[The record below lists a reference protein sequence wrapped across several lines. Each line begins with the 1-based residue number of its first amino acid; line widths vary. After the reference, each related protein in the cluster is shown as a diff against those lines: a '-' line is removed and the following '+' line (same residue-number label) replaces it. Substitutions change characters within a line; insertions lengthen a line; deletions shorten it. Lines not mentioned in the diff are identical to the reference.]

1 MDYTQR
7 FDHPPERIN
16 TNSAKWDQLQK
27 LFGTEDVL
35 PLWVADMDFAAP
47 ESVQHAL
54 KKSAEHGVVGYS
66 FQSEAYYHALQ
77 EWMKNRHGW
86 EIEKDWVVFTPGV
99 VTALN
104 FAVQTFT
111 EHGDQVVIQ
120 TPVYPPFYSVVT
132 GHGREVVENPLQQQ
146 ENGDYAMDLE
156 QLEQALSGE
165 RVKLLILCS
174 PHNPIGRVWSREE
187 LERVDALCEKYNVIV
202 VSDEIHGDLVFEP
215 NQHIPYAMLS
225 EQAKNRSI
233 ICTAPSKTFNIA
245 GLNTSNVIIPNPE
258 LRDAFALKINNF
270 GVGHIS
276 QFGAA
281 ATEAAYTEGQEWLE
295 QCMQYIRAN
304 MEYVQQYITEH
315 LPEVSVNMPEATY
328 LMWMDFRKLGME
340 QADLVSF
347 LLHKARIALND
358 GRAFGTAGE
367 GYMRLN
373 VACSRRLLEE
383 AMERLRGAL
392 EQWRTEG
399 SPKAAEQVSSET
411 NA

>member
-1 MDYTQR
+1 MDYTQH
-7 FDHPPERIN
+7 FDNPPKRLN

-47 ESVQHAL
+47 QPVQEAL

-66 FQSEAYYHALQ
+66 FQSEAYYRALRN
-77 EWMKNRHGW
+77 WMQNRHGW
-86 EIEKDWVVFTPGV
+86 EIEDEWVVFTPGV

-111 EHGDQVVIQ
+111 DHGDKVVIQ

-132 GHGREVVENPLQQQ
+132 GHGREVVENPLKQQ
-146 ENGDYAMDLE
+146 ENGEYVMDLE

-165 RVKLLILCS
+165 NVKMLILCS
-174 PHNPIGRVWSREE
+174 PHNPVGRVWTREE
-187 LERVDALCEKYNVIV
+187 LERVDELCAKHNIIV

-215 NQHIPYAMLS
+215 NQHIPYPMLS

-245 GLNTSNVIIPNPE
+245 GLNTSNVIIPNQE

-276 QFGAA
+276 QFGAV
-281 ATEAAYTEGQEWLE
+281 ATEAAYTQGEEWLE
-295 QCMQYIRAN
+295 QCMRYMRAN
-304 MEYVQQYITEH
+304 MEYVQQYIAEH
-315 LPEVSVNMPEATY
+315 LPEVSVYLPEATY
-328 LMWMDFRKLGME
+328 LMWLDFRKLGME

-373 VACSRRLLEE
+373 VACSRKTLEE
-383 AMERLRGAL
+383 AMERLRAAL
-392 EQWRTEG
+392 EQRRTG
-399 SPKAAEQVSSET
+399 SDDTSAEQVSSGS